1 MSIDNTCDSCH
12 APFNTMKVKRTRPLG
27 DDTFSE
33 YTICM
38 TCETLKRLGLIFIL
52 EQPDGTIKVQKT

>member
-1 MSIDNTCDSCH
+1 VSIDNTCDSCH